1 MTQDDPDNLATVA
14 AAATLKRM
22 LADRRHAVTDK
33 EAWFLAF
40 TAVNTWIQA
49 RTCNWATRRGTPRCG
64 YPDAMTIGFSEAALP
79 LIAQKLIEAGAD
91 LNCSVLEMAKTDAA
105 RMFAIAHEA
114 IEASRIHTLEDP
126 TETERMPA

>member
-1 MTQDDPDNLATVA
+1 MTDDPDNLATVQ

-64 YPDAMTIGFSEAALP
+64 SPDAMTLGFAEAALP
-79 LIAQKLIEAGAD
+79 LIADKASGLPWAEPLGRWSRVDVAKL
-91 LNCSVLEMAKTDAA
+91 
-105 RMFAIAHEA
+105 FAIGAEA
-114 IEASRIHTLEDP
+114 IEQTRMQTLEDP
-126 TETERMPA
+126 TLEEVGA

>member
-1 MTQDDPDNLATVA
+1 MTDDPDNLATAA

-22 LADRRHAVTDK
+22 LADRRHAMTDK
-33 EAWFLAF
+33 EAWFVAF
-40 TAVNTWIQA
+40 ATINTWIQQ
-49 RTCNWATRRGTPRCG
+49 RTCNWAVRRGTPRFG
-64 YPDAMTIGFSEAALP
+64 YPDAMTIGFTEAALP
-79 LIAQKLIEAGAD
+79 LIAQKLVDAGAD

-126 TETERMPA
+126 TIEEMPA

>member
-1 MTQDDPDNLATVA
+1 MTDDPDNLATVA

-22 LADRRHAVTDK
+22 LGERRHAVTDK

-64 YPDAMTIGFSEAALP
+64 SPDAMTLGFAEAALP
-79 LIAQKLIEAGAD
+79 LIADKASGLPWAEPLGRWSRVDVAKL
-91 LNCSVLEMAKTDAA
+91 
-105 RMFAIAHEA
+105 FAIGAEA
-114 IEASRIHTLEDP
+114 IEQTRMQTLEDP
-126 TETERMPA
+126 TIEEMPA

>member
-1 MTQDDPDNLATVA
+1 MTDDPDNVATVA

-64 YPDAMTIGFSEAALP
+64 SPDAMTLGFAEAALP
-79 LIAQKLIEAGAD
+79 LIADKASGLPWAEPLGRWSKVDVAKL
-91 LNCSVLEMAKTDAA
+91 
-105 RMFAIAHEA
+105 FAIGAEA
-114 IEASRIHTLEDP
+114 IEQTRIQTLEDP
-126 TETERMPA
+126 TLEEVGA

>member
-1 MTQDDPDNLATVA
+1 MTDDPDNVATVA

-22 LADRRHAVTDK
+22 LGERRHAVTDK

-64 YPDAMTIGFSEAALP
+64 SPDAMTLGFAEAALP
-79 LIAQKLIEAGAD
+79 LIADKASGLPWAEPLGRWSKVDVAKL
-91 LNCSVLEMAKTDAA
+91 
-105 RMFAIAHEA
+105 FAIGAEA
-114 IEASRIHTLEDP
+114 IEQTRMQTLEDP
-126 TETERMPA
+126 TIEEMPA

>member
-40 TAVNTWIQA
+40 TSINTWIQA

-64 YPDAMTIGFSEAALP
+64 SPDAMTLGFAEAALG
-79 LIAQKLIEAGAD
+79 LIADKASGLPWGEPLGKW
-91 LNCSVLEMAKTDAA
+91 SKVDAA
-105 RMFAIAHEA
+105 MLFAIAHEA
-114 IEASRIHTLEDP
+114 IENTQIHTLEDP
-126 TETERMPA
+126 TSEERVPA